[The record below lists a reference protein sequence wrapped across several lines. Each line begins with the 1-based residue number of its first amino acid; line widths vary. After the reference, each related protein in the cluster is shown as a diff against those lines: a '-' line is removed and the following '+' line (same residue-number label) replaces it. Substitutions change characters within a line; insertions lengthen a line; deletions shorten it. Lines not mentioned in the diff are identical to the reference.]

1 MMFQRQFNLL
11 LLYLVSS
18 FLFFQLASAD
28 KINKIIVQ
36 GNDRISSE
44 TIIMFSDV
52 KEDIEIDTEKLNLI
66 LKNLYNTN
74 FFKDVSVAINDNIL
88 IIDVIEFPIIQEIK
102 FNGIKA
108 KKLKKKLQQI

>member
-44 TIIMFSDV
+44 TIIMFSDI

-66 LKNLYNTN
+66 LKI
-74 FFKDVSVAINDNIL
+74 F
-88 IIDVIEFPIIQEIK
+88 IIQI
-102 FNGIKA
+102 F
-108 KKLKKKLQQI
+108 LRMYQLQSMIIF